1 MNWKCLRKRTTVW
14 YFNKKKE
21 KEDMAEQIKKMTTEM
36 QFLKNSNEGLK
47 REITDV
53 TRQQQKDKSNMG
65 KNEET
70 TNYVVKRTKN
80 ISKKVDDFYSSLYGQ
95 THVNYYSSDNSLN
108 FDKLGSQLDRI
119 FNDLKANRPKTQ
131 KHTFPLSTADTDV
144 NRLSLSSDKKSSTNR
159 LSPTPKYTQKYRS
172 KSPLNRQVIF
182 QDYKQNPK
190 AYPSYNTVH
199 HNPVISTDNRYMFN
213 KNLPSK

>member
-1 MNWKCLRKRTTVW
+1 
-14 YFNKKKE
+14 
-21 KEDMAEQIKKMTTEM
+21 MAEQIKKMTTEM

-80 ISKKVDDFYSSLYGQ
+80 IAKKVDDFYSSLYGQ
-95 THVNYYSSDNSLN
+95 TQGNYYSSDNSLN

-131 KHTFPLSTADTDV
+131 KNTFPLSTADTDA

-182 QDYKQNPK
+182 QDYKQNQK

-199 HNPVISTDNRYMFN
+199 HNPVISTDNRYMFS